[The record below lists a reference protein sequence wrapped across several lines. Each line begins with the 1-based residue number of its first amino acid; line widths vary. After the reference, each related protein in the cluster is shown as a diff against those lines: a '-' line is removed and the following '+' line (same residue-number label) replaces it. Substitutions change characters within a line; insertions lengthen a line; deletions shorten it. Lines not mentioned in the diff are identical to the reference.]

1 MDSRK
6 TEFNSNAKEKD
17 RRIESV
23 ADCLIEH
30 MHWLLWETARPTD
43 SQSIASSY
51 TQCTLELT
59 LFLWLAHSNILAVV
73 CYTQ

>member
-30 MHWLLWETARPTD
+30 THWLLWETARPTD

-51 TQCTLELT
+51 TQ
-59 LFLWLAHSNILAVV
+59 
-73 CYTQ
+73 